1 MYWDLP
7 PLESGKAKER
17 LPNHGTDVENEKGF
31 GEEDTDEEKPLMDS
45 QELLGS
51 YGSVVASS
59 PSTHHITT
67 ASNGTLSHVS
77 PPCTAPPDL
86 PKSSSPSKNV
96 CMSRGEWLAV
106 HVSF

>member
-7 PLESGKAKER
+7 PLENGKAKER
-17 LPNHGTDVENEKGF
+17 LPNHCIDVENEKGLE
-31 GEEDTDEEKPLMDS
+31 EEDTDEEKPLMGS

-59 PSTHHITT
+59 PSSRDITT
-67 ASNGTLSHVS
+67 ASNGTLGHVS

-86 PKSSSPSKNV
+86 HKSSSPSKNV

-106 HVSF
+106 QRKS